1 MPSTGLLKGLGMR
14 SIRTGKHYNS
24 GSRNSEFGFTVKA
37 VTRMASTTPSPYRI
51 RPATTADLDKLCEL
65 AAHLLVQIRA
75 AGTPKDARRVFERIM
90 KSSDLGIVLVAEEKN
105 GLCGYA
111 YASYPWRSEFGG
123 ETMDIIA
130 VFTADEWRG
139 KGVGRSLVS
148 ALLDI
153 ARQRGIRRVCCE
165 VHPGNAAVERTLE
178 ASGFDPERRTLWGL
192 RL

>member
-1 MPSTGLLKGLGMR
+1 
-14 SIRTGKHYNS
+14 
-24 GSRNSEFGFTVKA
+24 
-37 VTRMASTTPSPYRI
+37 MASTIPSPYRI
-51 RPATTADLDKLCEL
+51 RTATPADLDKLCDL
-65 AAHLLVQIRA
+65 AAQLLVQIRA
-75 AGTPKDARRVFERIM
+75 EGTPEDARRVFELIM
-90 KSSDLGIVLVAEEKN
+90 KSSDLGIVVVAEDET

-130 VFTADEWRG
+130 VFVAEQWRS

-148 ALLDI
+148 TLLDN

-178 ASGFDPERRTLWGL
+178 SSGFDPERRTLWGF

>member
-1 MPSTGLLKGLGMR
+1 
-14 SIRTGKHYNS
+14 
-24 GSRNSEFGFTVKA
+24 
-37 VTRMASTTPSPYRI
+37 MASTSPSPYRI
-51 RPATTADLDKLCEL
+51 RVATLTDMDKLCEL
-65 AAHLLVQIRA
+65 AGQLLAQIHA
-75 AGTPKDARRVFERIM
+75 TGTAKDARRVFERII
-90 KSSDLGIVLVAEEKN
+90 KSGDLGIVMVAEHKN

-148 ALLDI
+148 ALLDN
-153 ARQRGIRRVCCE
+153 ARQRGIRRVCSE
-165 VHPGNAAVERTLE
+165 VHPGNAAIERTLE

-192 RL
+192 KI

>member
-1 MPSTGLLKGLGMR
+1 M
-14 SIRTGKHYNS
+14 
-24 GSRNSEFGFTVKA
+24 KA
-37 VTRMASTTPSPYRI
+37 VTRMASTSPSPYRI
-51 RPATTADLDKLCEL
+51 RPATAADMDKLCEL
-65 AAHLLVQIRA
+65 AAQLLAQIRA
-75 AGTPKDARRVFERIM
+75 QGTAKDARRVFERIM
-90 KSSDLGIVLVAEEKN
+90 KSSDLGIIIVAEHKT

-123 ETMDIIA
+123 ETMEIIA

-153 ARQRGIRRVCCE
+153 ARQKGIRRVSCE

-178 ASGFDPERRTLWGL
+178 AAGFDPERRTLWGL
-192 RL
+192 KT